1 MLDKSQTAGEPPRRA
16 ASAEPRLTL
25 SSAATMGADAVLEA
39 VESTPQGLSS
49 CEAARRLEQVGPNA
63 LVSHAARPLDILLNQ
78 FRNPLLIL
86 LIGTAVVS
94 AFVGEKTDAI
104 IILTIIAMSVG
115 LGFGNEYRSAQA
127 VEELHSQLRHK
138 ALTVRDGKP
147 VTVDVTTLVPG
158 DVVQLSVGDVVP
170 ADLRLLRVDSLQCD
184 ESVLT
189 GESLPVEKQV
199 EPTAAPE
206 SSLALPSCVFM
217 GTVVQEGG
225 GQAVVVETG
234 SDTEF
239 GAIAGRLGE
248 AQPETGF
255 QVGLR
260 DYSKMLVTVTLIMA
274 LTILVVNLL
283 LGHPAIESIL
293 FALSIAV
300 GLTPQL
306 LPAIV
311 TVSLSTGA
319 RRLAKRKVVVKRLV
333 AIEDLGDIDVFFTDK
348 TGTLTQG
355 QITYSAALDAAGQRS
370 DAVLR
375 DGLACNE
382 AVVSDGQVVGG
393 NPLDRALWQT
403 PDAAR
408 VAPAEAKRIDVRPF
422 DYERR
427 LTSVLVQED
436 GGERRVIVKG
446 APEAVLAR
454 STTIAPQAQSV
465 LQGLFAQGSRVVAVA
480 TRNADGRRKLTP
492 EDEQN
497 LQLEG
502 FLTFLD
508 PPKPDAGDAIAA
520 LRRLGVEVKVITGDN
535 DVVAKKVCADIGLE
549 VRGAMTGPEL
559 DKLDDQQ
566 LAAALPDTTIFAR
579 VTPEQKSRLIKA
591 QRQLGADVGFMGD
604 GVNDAVALHDADCG
618 ISVQTATDVARDA
631 ADIVLLD
638 KNLGILAD
646 GIAEGR
652 RTFSNTMKYVMM
664 GTSSNFGNMFSA
676 GAASLFL
683 SFLPMLP
690 TQILLNNLLY
700 DVSEMTIPTDNVDP
714 EQLEKPAHWDIRMI
728 RRFMMCFGPIS
739 SIFDFATFAI
749 MLGVFDAHAP
759 LFRSGWFV
767 ESLATQSLVIFA
779 IRTRWVPFFRSR
791 ASKPLTVT
799 TLLCVAIGAYLP
811 YSPLNHVLGFRP
823 LPAAFFAFLVGMVIT
838 YLVLVELGKKIFY
851 RHMPAGQPVAAR
863 IPHKRLHHR
872 ASRWSV
878 RTLASSKPH
887 RRRGRRAGGP
897 RAVSQAH

>member
-1 MLDKSQTAGEPPRRA
+1 M
-16 ASAEPRLTL
+16 
-25 SSAATMGADAVLEA
+25 
-39 VESTPQGLSS
+39 
-49 CEAARRLEQVGPNA
+49 
-63 LVSHAARPLDILLNQ
+63 
-78 FRNPLLIL
+78 
-86 LIGTAVVS
+86 VS
-94 AFVGEKTDAI
+94 AFVGETTDAI
-104 IILTIIAMSVG
+104 IILTIIAMSIG
-115 LGFGNEYRSAQA
+115 LGFVNEYRSARA

-138 ALTVRDGKP
+138 ALTLRDAKP

-158 DVVQLSVGDVVP
+158 DLVQLSVGDVVP
-170 ADLRLLRVDSLQCD
+170 ADLRLLRADSLECD

-189 GESLPVEKQV
+189 GESLPVEKQAD
-199 EPTAAPE
+199 PIAAPE
-206 SSLALPSCVFM
+206 SPLALPSCAFM

-234 SDTEF
+234 ADTQF
-239 GAIAGRLGE
+239 GTIAGRLGE
-248 AQPETGF
+248 GQPETGF
-255 QVGLR
+255 QAGLR
-260 DYSKMLVTVTLIMA
+260 DYSKMLVTVTVIMA
-274 LTILVVNLL
+274 VAILVVNLV

-355 QITYSAALDAAGQRS
+355 QITFSSALDAAGGFS
-370 DAVLR
+370 GAVLR

-382 AVVSDGQVVGG
+382 AVVSDGRAVGG
-393 NPLDRALWQT
+393 NPLDRALWQA
-403 PDAAR
+403 PDAAQIAA
-408 VAPAEAKRIDVRPF
+408 VAAKRLDVRPF

-446 APEAVLAR
+446 APEAVMAR
-454 STTIAPQAQSV
+454 STKAAPQARAV
-465 LQGLFAQGSRVVAVA
+465 LQDLFAQGSRVVAVA
-480 TRNADGRRKLTP
+480 TRKANGRIKLTP
-492 EDEQN
+492 DDEQD

-508 PPKPDAGDAIAA
+508 PPKADAGEAITS

-535 DVVAKKVCADIGLE
+535 DVVARKVCADIGLN
-549 VRGAMTGPEL
+549 VLGTMTGPEL
-559 DKLDDQQ
+559 DKLDDEQ
-566 LAAALPDTTIFAR
+566 LAAALPNTTIFAR
-579 VTPEQKSRLIKA
+579 TTPEQKSRLIKA
-591 QRQLGADVGFMGD
+591 QRELGADVGFMGD

-638 KNLGILAD
+638 KDLGILAD
-646 GIAEGR
+646 GVAEGR

-700 DVSEMTIPTDNVDP
+700 DVSEMTIPTDNVDS
-714 EQLEKPAHWDIRMI
+714 EQLENPALGHPHDPALHGLLRPDQLDLRLRYVRDHARGI
-728 RRFMMCFGPIS
+728 RRPRSALPLWLVRRIAGHAEPRDLRYPDAPGSVLPKPCEQAADDYHASVRGGRGLPS
-739 SIFDFATFAI
+739 LLARQPRTGLYATA
-749 MLGVFDAHAP
+749 
-759 LFRSGWFV
+759 R
-767 ESLATQSLVIFA
+767 
-779 IRTRWVPFFRSR
+779 R
-791 ASKPLTVT
+791 
-799 TLLCVAIGAYLP
+799 LLRLP
-811 YSPLNHVLGFRP
+811 RRDDHP
-823 LPAAFFAFLVGMVIT
+823 LPDPG
-838 YLVLVELGKKIFY
+838 
-851 RHMPAGQPVAAR
+851 
-863 IPHKRLHHR
+863 
-872 ASRWSV
+872 
-878 RTLASSKPH
+878 
-887 RRRGRRAGGP
+887 
-897 RAVSQAH
+897 

>member
-1 MLDKSQTAGEPPRRA
+1 MHPVLDQRQSTAA
-16 ASAEPRLTL
+16 AAPGTNTWQPVALD
-25 SSAATMGADAVLEA
+25 SAATMEVDAVLA
-39 VESTPQGLSS
+39 RLGSTPQGLSKE
-49 CEAARRLEQVGPNA
+49 EAARRLQEVGPNA
-63 LVSHAARPLDILLNQ
+63 LLSHGARPLKVLLNQ
-78 FRNPLLIL
+78 FHNPLLIL

-94 AFVGEKTDAI
+94 AFVGEKTDAV
-104 IILTIIAMSVG
+104 IILSIIAMSVG
-115 LGFGNEYRSAQA
+115 LGFVNEYRSARA

-138 ALTVRDGKP
+138 ALTLRDGRP

-170 ADLRLLRVDSLQCD
+170 ADLRLLRADSLQCD

-189 GESLPVEKQV
+189 GESLPVEKRAQASP
-199 EPTAAPE
+199 EPE
-206 SSLALPSCVFM
+206 SPLALPSCAFM
-217 GTVVQEGG
+217 GTVVQDGSAE
-225 GQAVVVETG
+225 AVVVKTG
-234 SDTEF
+234 ADTEF

-255 QVGLR
+255 QTGLR
-260 DYSKMLVTVTLIMA
+260 DYSKMLVAVTLIMA
-274 LTILVVNLL
+274 VTILVVNLL
-283 LGHPAIESIL
+283 LGHPVIESIL

-319 RRLAKRKVVVKRLV
+319 RRLARRKVVVKRLV

-348 TGTLTQG
+348 TGTLTEG
-355 QITYSAALDAAGQRS
+355 QITFSAALDASGQPW
-370 DAVLR
+370 DVVLR
-375 DGLACNE
+375 DGLLCNE
-382 AVVSDGQVVGG
+382 AVVSDGKAVGG

-403 PDAAR
+403 PDAGR
-408 VAPAEAKRIDVRPF
+408 VGTNGAKQLDVRPF

-436 GGERRVIVKG
+436 NGERRVIVKG
-446 APEAVLAR
+446 APEAVMAR
-454 STTIAPQAQSV
+454 STTLATQAQAV
-465 LQGLFAQGSRVVAVA
+465 LRGLFAQGSRVVAVA
-480 TRNADGRRKLTP
+480 TRKADGQTKLTP
-492 EDEQN
+492 DDEQD

-508 PPKPDAGDAIAA
+508 PPKADAGDAIAA

-535 DVVAKKVCADIGLE
+535 DVVARKVCADIGLE
-549 VRGAMTGPEL
+549 VRGAITGAEL
-559 DKLDDQQ
+559 DRLDDDR
-566 LAAALPDTTIFAR
+566 LAAALPNTTIFAR
-579 VTPEQKSRLIKA
+579 ATPEQKSRLIKA
-591 QRQLGADVGFMGD
+591 QRQLGTDVGFMGD

-638 KNLGILAD
+638 KDLRILAD

-700 DVSEMTIPTDNVDP
+700 DMSEMTIPTDNVDH
-714 EQLEKPAHWDIRMI
+714 EQLEKPAHWDVRMI
-728 RRFMMCFGPIS
+728 RRFMLFFGPIS
-739 SIFDFATFAI
+739 SMFDFATFGI
-749 MLGVFDAHAP
+749 MLGVFDAHAR

-767 ESLATQSLVIFA
+767 ESLATQCLVIFA
-779 IRTRWVPFFRSR
+779 IRTRRVPFLRSR
-791 ASKPLTVT
+791 ASKPLTIT
-799 TLLCVAIGAYLP
+799 TLVVVAIGAMLP
-811 YSPLNHVLGFRP
+811 FSPFAHVLGFRP
-823 LPAAFFAFLVGMVIT
+823 LPAAFFAFLVGMVIA
-838 YLVLVELGKKIFY
+838 YLGLVEIGKTIFY
-851 RHMPAGQPVAAR
+851 RQMPAGRPVAAR
-863 IPHKRLHHR
+863 IPHKRAHHR

-878 RTLASSKPH
+878 RTLLPSSP
-887 RRRGRRAGGP
+887 RRRAGGR
-897 RAVSQAH
+897 RAANF